1 MDLQDIA
8 PQLGLRYDQFKF
20 NTFSEE
26 AQKEMSRDSYQT
38 YQNRR
43 TIDDINVVV
52 IKTTK
57 DKFRRNRKLYP
68 FEQADFYLENSSKK
82 DSSEDDGPEWDDVY
96 IPDEFDA
103 NLRINPITY
112 KREQFLK
119 KYSISKFSC
128 LMDFC

>member
-68 FEQADFYLENSSKK
+68 FE
-82 DSSEDDGPEWDDVY
+82 
-96 IPDEFDA
+96 
-103 NLRINPITY
+103 
-112 KREQFLK
+112 
-119 KYSISKFSC
+119 
-128 LMDFC
+128 